1 MKQET
6 PALRSFIR
14 DYGLEKP
21 NGVICFT
28 ANILFQSKRNFFQFS
43 SSVHIIT
50 ISNKHL
56 DVIYLLNPEIDSKKI
71 NTMYSN
77 VKRFKYSDTRR
88 FHITGRSRF
97 YGPYTIFISP
107 VSPYCEAET
116 LAELNAKQNN

>member
-1 MKQET
+1 MKQEA

-14 DYGLEKP
+14 DYDLEKP

-28 ANILFQSKRNFFQFS
+28 ANILFRSKQHYFQFN

-50 ISNKHL
+50 ITNKHL

-77 VKRFKYSDTRR
+77 ARRFKYSDTKR
-88 FHITGRSRF
+88 FHINGRSRF
-97 YGPYTIFISP
+97 YGPYTIFINPTSKH
-107 VSPYCEAET
+107 CEADT
-116 LAELNAKQNN
+116 LAELHAKQNN

>member
-56 DVIYLLNPEIDSKKI
+56 DVIYLLNPEID
-71 NTMYSN
+71 
-77 VKRFKYSDTRR
+77 
-88 FHITGRSRF
+88 
-97 YGPYTIFISP
+97 
-107 VSPYCEAET
+107 
-116 LAELNAKQNN
+116 